1 MAECLSQT
9 HTEEAAAA
17 LKASLPLVPL
27 KSSLEICS
35 EIGRKKNKKTHINRA
50 QSASSQAL
58 PRATSPSDRADAPWM
73 ALSWLQAFA
82 ALFRDPSAPI
92 KDTPSPQP
100 VQERGWACAPQ
111 PLLGT
116 VSPSVSFLCCTFTE
130 SAVHNGKP
138 RGYVV
143 HVTGCPQ

>member
-27 KSSLEICS
+27 KGSLEICS
-35 EIGRKKNKKTHINRA
+35 EIGRKKKQKNPHKQKR
-50 QSASSQAL
+50 ASSQAL
-58 PRATSPSDRADAPWM
+58 PRATSPSDHADAPWM

-82 ALFRDPSAPI
+82 ELFRDPSAPL
-92 KDTPSPQP
+92 KDTPNPQP

-116 VSPSVSFLCCTFTE
+116 VSSSASFLRCTSPSPSCTMECQELTLFM
-130 SAVHNGKP
+130 
-138 RGYVV
+138 
-143 HVTGCPQ
+143 